1 METELPLLKFE
12 IRFAALFEIS
22 VTERHLLTPSTQPM
36 TVPDLV
42 LVDELFLMYLR
53 VSTFGVLPK
62 GFLDGHVQ

>member
-1 METELPLLKFE
+1 
-12 IRFAALFEIS
+12 
-22 VTERHLLTPSTQPM
+22 M

-53 VSTFGVLPK
+53 VSTFGVLPQ